1 MRTPTSSMLA
11 QLDEQVGRWNLLQHP
26 FYKDWQA
33 GRLDRNALQIYAAQY
48 GRHVKAFPEH
58 LQQLAARCEGE
69 TRDLVM
75 ENLAEELHPQGPHPQ
90 LWRDF
95 ACAVGTSEPML
106 DHSPTLAGVQTL
118 VESYRRICGTCP
130 VAEAV
135 AALYAYEAQ
144 VPEIATR
151 KIEGLRHFYGITDSK
166 GLAYFTVHEEADK
179 RHRAAWRQWLE
190 QHGAQNTGVL
200 ETADEALRALWGA
213 LDSIYSAWSRGSAL
227 HSRLKP
233 CLR

>member
-1 MRTPTSSMLA
+1 MRGGNQRTNAGSLA
-11 QLDEQVGRWNLLQHP
+11 DV
-26 FYKDWQA
+26 A
-33 GRLDRNALQIYAAQY
+33 GRSDA
-48 GRHVKAFPEH
+48 GRK
-58 LQQLAARCEGE
+58 L
-69 TRDLVM
+69 
-75 ENLAEELHPQGPHPQ
+75 
-90 LWRDF
+90 
-95 ACAVGTSEPML
+95 
-106 DHSPTLAGVQTL
+106 
-118 VESYRRICGTCP
+118 
-130 VAEAV
+130 
-135 AALYAYEAQ
+135 
-144 VPEIATR
+144 PEIATR

>member
-95 ACAVGTSEPML
+95 ACAVGTSELML
-106 DHSPTLAGVQTL
+106 DHSPTLPGVQTL
-118 VESYRRICGTCP
+118 VESYRRLLLERSKGCGTFTASRIRKASP
-130 VAEAV
+130 IS
-135 AALYAYEAQ
+135 Q
-144 VPEIATR
+144 STR
-151 KIEGLRHFYGITDSK
+151 KRTSATGLP
-166 GLAYFTVHEEADK
+166 
-179 RHRAAWRQWLE
+179 
-190 QHGAQNTGVL
+190 GVSGSSS
-200 ETADEALRALWGA
+200 TALKIQGCWKLRM
-213 LDSIYSAWSRGSAL
+213 
-227 HSRLKP
+227 KP
-233 CLR
+233 